1 MRSVR
6 TVAGIAAVV
15 GLIALCLLVPSAW
28 LGFLVVFVAC
38 PLNWIVAVLLW
49 RLSRQSPDL
58 TVIRD
63 RAIAATA
70 IAFAVTVFATL
81 MLNTDWTLG
90 LFDLDQARVFS
101 RIATLILALAPTLFF
116 LRLYFDPSES

>member
-1 MRSVR
+1 
-6 TVAGIAAVV
+6 
-15 GLIALCLLVPSAW
+15 
-28 LGFLVVFVAC
+28 
-38 PLNWIVAVLLW
+38 
-49 RLSRQSPDL
+49 L

-70 IAFAVTVFATL
+70 IAFAVTVFAML

-116 LRLYFDPSES
+116 LRLYLDPSES